1 LVGRK
6 ALIAILLSALS
17 GGLLSAAFEPVGKWW
32 VVPIAIAVHMYA
44 LSLAKRKI
52 LSAFIFALTL
62 NLIVLH
68 WSSTFVGSV
77 PWVILA
83 FGLSFFYLPLALVS
97 HWGMTAYPLIYIVME
112 ECRNRFPF
120 GGFGWVRIAYTQ
132 ADAPISKIAAIGGAS
147 ALSALAVLMGLI
159 LFYGA
164 KREFSLITFVPFLF
178 LLVPLTLSVISAT
191 NVLMIQ
197 GNVPQMGLDFNSRA
211 KAVFTNHFE
220 RTQEELAKD
229 ANVDLVLWPE
239 NSVDVDPFLNQD
251 VKQALDSIQKPL
263 IIGAILGKGNNFL
276 NTSILWGGELPPIYI
291 KQHLTPFGEY
301 IPLRS
306 LASMI
311 SPYTDRVTD
320 FEPGQSQLLFTIKEA
335 VIAPIICFELV
346 DDQLLHEAALSSNI
360 LAVQTNSAT
369 FGMSAES
376 AQQLSITRIR
386 AIEHGRNIVSV
397 STTGYS
403 AVIDYQGKVLKK
415 TSMGTPDTIRA
426 EVDLLQGQTP
436 RDKAG
441 DWALV
446 GTLFMLLAI
455 ARRAYALRR

>member
-1 LVGRK
+1 LV
-6 ALIAILLSALS
+6 ALLLSGLS
-17 GGLLSAAFEPVGKWW
+17 GALLSAAYEPVGKWW
-32 VVPIAIAVHMYA
+32 VAPIAIAVHMYA
-44 LSLAKRKI
+44 LSLTNRKI
-52 LSAFIFALTL
+52 LSTFIFAATL

-77 PWVILA
+77 PWIILA
-83 FGLSFFYLPLALVS
+83 LGLSIFYLPLALVS
-97 HWGMTAYPLIYIVME
+97 RWGKTSYPLIFIMLE
-112 ECRNRFPF
+112 EVRNRFPF

-132 ADAPISKIAAIGGAS
+132 ADAPFSKIAAIGGAS
-147 ALSALAVLMGLI
+147 GLSALAVLSGLI
-159 LFYGA
+159 LYFGA
-164 KREFSLITFVPFLF
+164 KREFSLITFLPFL
-178 LLVPLTLSVISAT
+178 LLFVPVNLTVTSAT
-191 NVLMIQ
+191 NVLMVQ

-211 KAVFTNHFE
+211 KAVFNNHFE
-220 RTQEELAKD
+220 RTQVELAKD
-229 ANVDLVLWPE
+229 SNVDFVLWPE
-239 NSVDVDPFLNQD
+239 NSVDVDPFVNQD
-251 VKQALDSIQKPL
+251 VKKALDSVQKPL
-263 IIGAILGKGNNFL
+263 IIGAILGKGNKFL

-306 LASMI
+306 LASLI

-320 FEPGQSQLLFTIKEA
+320 FEPGQAQVLFKVKDA

-376 AQQLSITRIR
+376 AQQLSITRVR

-403 AVIDYQGKVLKK
+403 AVIDYQGKVLQQ
-415 TSMGTPDTIRA
+415 TSMGTADTIRA
-426 EVDLLQGQTP
+426 TVDLVEGQTP

-441 DWALV
+441 DWAFIGV
-446 GTLFMLLAI
+446 LFALMLI
-455 ARRAYALRR
+455 ARRAYT

>member
-1 LVGRK
+1 MAVG
-6 ALIAILLSALS
+6 
-17 GGLLSAAFEPVGKWW
+17 
-32 VVPIAIAVHMYA
+32 M
-44 LSLAKRKI
+44 SL
-52 LSAFIFALTL
+52 
-62 NLIVLH
+62 
-68 WSSTFVGSV
+68 
-77 PWVILA
+77 
-83 FGLSFFYLPLALVS
+83 FYLPLALVS
-97 HWGMTAYPLIYIVME
+97 RWGMTSYPLIFIMLE
-112 ECRNRFPF
+112 EVRNRFPF

-132 ADAPISKIAAIGGAS
+132 ADAPFSKIAAIGGS
-147 ALSALAVLMGLI
+147 TALSAIAVLLGLI

-164 KREFSLITFVPFLF
+164 SRKFSFITLAPFL
-178 LLVPLTLSVISAT
+178 LLLIPINLSVSGAT
-191 NVLMIQ
+191 NVMMIQ

-211 KAVFTNHFE
+211 KAVFNNHFG
-220 RTQEELAKD
+220 RTQVELAKD
-229 ANVDLVLWPE
+229 SKVDFVLWPE
-239 NSVDVDPFLNQD
+239 NAVDVDPFTNED
-251 VKQALDSIQKPL
+251 VKQALDSIDKPL
-263 IIGAILGKGNNFL
+263 IIGAVLGKGNKFL

-306 LASMI
+306 LASLI

-320 FEPGQSQLLFTIKEA
+320 FEPGQSQVLFTIKDA

-403 AVIDYQGKVLKK
+403 AVINHQGKVLQQ
-415 TSMGTPDTIRA
+415 TSMGTADTIRA
-426 EVDLLQGQTP
+426 EVELLKGQTP
-436 RDKAG
+436 RDRAG
-441 DWALV
+441 DWALI
-446 GTLFMLLAI
+446 GTLFVLLVV
-455 ARRAYALRR
+455 ARRAYK